1 MILSTIDPNG
11 RQNYE
16 NFLLK
21 KKKSNIKKWAD
32 KLTHNKSK
40 TKTKVL
46 RMVDDVAEYVE
57 VDTTIVRTYI

>member
-1 MILSTIDPNG
+1 MEEKIIIFFK
-11 RQNYE
+11 R
-16 NFLLK
+16 K
-21 KKKSNIKKWAD
+21 KESNIKKWAD
-32 KLTHNKSK
+32 KLSNIKSK